1 MWILKQ
7 VAKRIWKRFVL
18 ITQRI
23 GWTLLDS
30 GIMRIHLMDGSFF
43 GIFRLCGRTIAK
55 WGNMKTV
62 IIAPKSDAPV
72 LYLQINREAPYT
84 LDCIQMWL
92 YVAEK
97 LGAEYWFLCDNYR
110 LAHRVLKMCSFP
122 DSNIRFI
129 RSKNLRILKQAR
141 YLCSQGALPLTKAQL
156 TPFYH
161 AKKNRIEQFW
171 KIDADDTMF
180 LASPEKISK
189 AMEQVAKIT
198 EKQGKA
204 AVSYDMWFTHMSG
217 RHWSFGITYI
227 SGKLDF
233 TEIFSKLKDK
243 SWMNEMKQYTDWFN
257 LDWFFT
263 YLREKKVPLGV
274 FHLDECLFIHWGDNL
289 RNPYNSWISEFS
301 GEELRYPIIEFIY
314 RKPMFAVKRI
324 QPESEKICVGTSL
337 EESRDF
343 LWNEIC
349 QLRKQ
354 PLKVL
359 KCLGLDSNSF
369 ANIKYIK
376 F

>member
-1 MWILKQ
+1 MKMS
-7 VAKRIWKRFVL
+7 AKRTWKRL
-18 ITQRI
+18 ALKIQRHFWI
-23 GWTLLDS
+23 LLDS
-30 GIMRIHLMDGSFF
+30 GKIKIHLMDGSYCW
-43 GIFRLCGRTIAK
+43 IFRCCGRTIAK
-55 WGNMKTV
+55 WGDVKAARV
-62 IIAPKSDAPV
+62 IPKEDAPV
-72 LYLQINREAPYT
+72 MYLQINREAPYT

-110 LAHRVLKMCSFP
+110 LAHRVLKSCSFP
-122 DSNIRFI
+122 DLNIRFI
-129 RSKNLRILKQAR
+129 CSKNLHIQKQAE

-161 AKKNRIEQFW
+161 AKENRIKQFW

-180 LASPEKISK
+180 LASPEKIAK
-189 AMEQVAKIT
+189 AMEQVVKIT
-198 EKQGKA
+198 EEHGNA

-217 RHWSFGITYI
+217 QHWSFGITYI

-233 TEIFSKLKDK
+233 TEVFSKIKDK
-243 SWMNEMKQYTDWFN
+243 SWMDEMKKYTDWFN

-263 YLREKKVPLGV
+263 YLREKGVPLGI
-274 FHLDECLFIHWGDNL
+274 FHLDECMFIHWGDNL
-289 RNPYNSWISEFS
+289 RNPYNSWISEFC
-301 GEELRYPIIEFIY
+301 GKELRYPIIEFIY
-314 RKPMFAVKRI
+314 RKPMFAVKKI

-349 QLRKQ
+349 QIRKQ

-359 KCLGLDSNSF
+359 KCLGIDTDSF
-369 ANIKYIK
+369 ADKKYIR